1 MSLKDC
7 FWDYNISEDELK
19 NIACGSDIKKKQWL
33 FNRIV
38 YNSPDKIHDLSIFN
52 KKDLQNLFDNF
63 KLSARLGLSS
73 DSFSALRNTMLN
85 ERQYIEK
92 FQWKKI

>member
-1 MSLKDC
+1 VSLKDC
-7 FWDYNISEDELK
+7 FWDYTISEDELQ
-19 NIACGSDIKKKQWL
+19 NIALGTDIKKKQWL

-38 YNSPDKIHDLSIFN
+38 YNSRDKMRDLSIFTE
-52 KKDLQNLFDNF
+52 KDLQNLFDNF
-63 KLSARLGLSS
+63 KLSARFGPSP
-73 DSFSALRNTMLN
+73 DSFTALRNTMLN

>member
-19 NIACGSDIKKKQWL
+19 NIAFGPNVKKKQWL

-38 YNSPDKIHDLSIFN
+38 YNSRDKIHDLSIFTEQ
-52 KKDLQNLFDNF
+52 DLRDLFGNF
-63 KLSARLGLSS
+63 KLSARFGLSY
-73 DSFSALRNTMLN
+73 DSYTALRNTMLN

>member
-7 FWDYNISEDELK
+7 VWDYNISEDELQ
-19 NIACGSDIKKKQWL
+19 NIALSPDVKKKQWL
-33 FNRIV
+33 FKRIV
-38 YNSPDKIHDLSIFN
+38 YNSRDKIHDLSIFN
-52 KKDLQNLFDNF
+52 EKDLRNLFDNF
-63 KLSARLGLSS
+63 KLSARFGLSR
-73 DSFSALRNTMLN
+73 DSFTALRNVMLN

>member
-7 FWDYNISEDELK
+7 VWDYNISEDELQ
-19 NIACGSDIKKKQWL
+19 NIALGTDTKKKQWL

-38 YNSPDKIHDLSIFN
+38 YNSRDKIHDLSIFTEQ
-52 KKDLQNLFDNF
+52 DLRDLFDNF
-63 KLSARLGLSS
+63 KLSARFGLSY
-73 DSFSALRNTMLN
+73 DSYTALRNTMLN